1 MKVDEVDS
9 FKQARQNIKD
19 TSTNLQSLEDAKT
32 GVESRGKKKKES
44 QEIVLLWSS
53 KSQNLKLDSHGPL
66 SP

>member
-32 GVESRGKKKKES
+32 GVESRGKKKERKPR
-44 QEIVLLWSS
+44 
-53 KSQNLKLDSHGPL
+53 DSTTME
-66 SP
+66 